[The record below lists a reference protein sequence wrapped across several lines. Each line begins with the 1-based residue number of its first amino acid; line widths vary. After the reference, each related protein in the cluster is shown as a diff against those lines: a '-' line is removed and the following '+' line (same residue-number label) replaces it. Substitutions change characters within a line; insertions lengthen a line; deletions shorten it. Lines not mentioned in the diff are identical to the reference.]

1 MTRNDALLALAL
13 GLAILSFFACGGEK
27 KDKSGKPVD
36 TPTTGHLQIMVDE
49 AYQPIISTS
58 LEVFHTMYAG
68 RARIDALYVSEGEAI
83 NSLMND
89 SVTVIIITRKLK
101 EDEMAYFKSR
111 GFTPP
116 QTPIAYDALAF
127 ILHPDNPDTLF
138 TVEQIRQIVTGE
150 ITAWKQL
157 NPKTTLGDI
166 QLVFDHP
173 MSGGVRYVKDS
184 IAKDAPLSPK
194 ASALQGNEETIR
206 YVSQNR
212 NAIGIIGANW
222 ISDTDDKGV
231 QKFLKSI
238 RIADI
243 AREAG
248 KTGYGPYQAYLAT
261 DDYPFKRG
269 VYIINAQARQGL
281 GSGLASFLASDQ
293 GQRIVLKDGLLPA
306 NAPMRLIKT
315 SRN

>member
-1 MTRNDALLALAL
+1 MRNYANLIPALSLALFL
-13 GLAILSFFACGGEK
+13 LSACGGEK
-27 KDKSGKPVD
+27 TDKSGKPVD
-36 TPTTGHLQIMVDE
+36 TPTTGNLSIMVDE

-58 LEVFHTMYAG
+58 LDVFHSMYAG
-68 RARIDALYVSEGEAI
+68 RAHIDARYVSEGEAI

-89 SVTVIIITRKLK
+89 SVTVIIITRQLK

-127 ILHPDNPDTLF
+127 IVHPDNPDTVF
-138 TVEQIRQIVTGE
+138 TVEQIRKIITGE
-150 ITAWKQL
+150 ITSWKQI

-173 MSGGVRYVKDS
+173 MSGNVRYAKDS
-184 IAKDAPLSPK
+184 IAMGAPLAPK
-194 ASALQGNEETIR
+194 ASALQSNEETIN
-206 YVSQNR
+206 YVAQNR

-231 QKFLKSI
+231 QQFLKAI

-248 KTGYGPYQAYLAT
+248 MTGYGPYQAFLAT
-261 DDYPFKRG
+261 GDYPFKRG

-306 NAPMRLIKT
+306 SAPMRLIKT